1 MCIVGDVVG
10 KRFTKQETAHGDSK
24 GDEPDGA
31 RGLGLLNGIIEIT
44 GGVLLNMFAALG
56 GLAHDG
62 VFLGGRRLVV
72 VYGVRHGDWGKGG
85 GQGERG
91 KDEE

>member
-1 MCIVGDVVG
+1 MWGMLG

-31 RGLGLLNGIIEIT
+31 RGLGLLDGIIKIT
-44 GGVLLNMFAALG
+44 GGVLLDMFAALG

-62 VFLGGRRLVV
+62 VFLGGRLFVV
-72 VYGVRHGDWGKGG
+72 VYGVRHGGWGE
-85 GQGERG
+85 GEDKVREAQT
-91 KDEE
+91 KNE